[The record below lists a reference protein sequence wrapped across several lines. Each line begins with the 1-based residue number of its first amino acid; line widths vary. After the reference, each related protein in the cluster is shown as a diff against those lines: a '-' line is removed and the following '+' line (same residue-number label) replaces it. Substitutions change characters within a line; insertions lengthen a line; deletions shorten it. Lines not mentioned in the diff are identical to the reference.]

1 MAIYQLQ
8 NWSIKKSFVL
18 NKSNC
23 RRNDTYRLPK
33 QLSSPTQSLLFN
45 VLIFST
51 MPAVV

>member
-23 RRNDTYRLPK
+23 RRNDTYRLHQ
-33 QLSSPTQSLLFN
+33 QLFSTTQNLLFN
-45 VLIFST
+45 LLIFST